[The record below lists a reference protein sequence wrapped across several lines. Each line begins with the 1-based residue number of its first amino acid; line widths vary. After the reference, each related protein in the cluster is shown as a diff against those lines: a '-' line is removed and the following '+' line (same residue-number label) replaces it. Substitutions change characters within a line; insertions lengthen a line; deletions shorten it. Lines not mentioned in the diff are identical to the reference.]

1 MEEFVIEVKHLQK
14 KYQDFTAVQEIN
26 LNVKK
31 GEIFGI
37 VGPNGAGKTTTVEC
51 LEGLRKASSGK
62 LNILGL
68 DPWKQKNTL
77 KQRIGIQL
85 QESLLPDRIKV
96 KEALQLFAN
105 LYSSKADIDS
115 LLADLDLSEKANAY
129 FDALS
134 GGQKQRLSIAMALVN
149 EPEIVFFDEL
159 TTGLDPQA
167 RRSIWDLVEKIRDEG
182 RTVVL
187 VTHFM
192 EEAERLCDRIAII
205 DAGKVIAEGSP
216 KQLIDSLKRD
226 ITIEFQTESN
236 IQEQLEQLSYVSA
249 CKQKENTVTMG
260 ISSVKGMA
268 DLIYYLDKQEIEFE
282 AFDMHK
288 ANLDDVFIQYTGKA
302 IRD

>member
-1 MEEFVIEVKHLQK
+1 MNQ
-14 KYQDFTAVQEIN
+14 
-26 LNVKK
+26 
-31 GEIFGI
+31 
-37 VGPNGAGKTTTVEC
+37 
-51 LEGLRKASSGK
+51 
-62 LNILGL
+62 
-68 DPWKQKNTL
+68 
-77 KQRIGIQL
+77 
-85 QESLLPDRIKV
+85 
-96 KEALQLFAN
+96 
-105 LYSSKADIDS
+105 

-167 RRSIWDLVEKIRDEG
+167 RRSIWDLVEKIRAEG

-205 DAGKVIAEGSP
+205 DAGKVIAEGTP
-216 KQLIDSLKRD
+216 KELIDSLNRD
-226 ITIEFQTESN
+226 ITITFQTPQQVQTELS
-236 IQEQLEQLSYVSA
+236 QLDYVSA
-249 CKQKENTVTMG
+249 CQQEEGRVTMG
-260 ISSVKGMA
+260 IQSVKGMA
-268 DLIYYLDKQEIEFE
+268 DLIYYLDEHQIEFE